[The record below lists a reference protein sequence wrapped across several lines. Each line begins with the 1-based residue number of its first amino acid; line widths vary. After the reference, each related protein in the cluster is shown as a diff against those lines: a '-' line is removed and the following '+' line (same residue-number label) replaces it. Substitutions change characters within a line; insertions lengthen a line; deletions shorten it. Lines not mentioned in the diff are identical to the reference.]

1 MMCSGAECLKSE
13 LSKEDSWDSGST
25 FGSLLTES
33 EFGGVTSPACISVY
47 SSLSSQHYFNTN
59 FRVVRIQ

>member
-33 EFGGVTSPACISVY
+33 EFGGGHLTCLYLSILVFMKPA
-47 SSLSSQHYFNTN
+47 LF
-59 FRVVRIQ
+59 